1 MKEGAGDATVAP
13 RQSGT
18 AVEEEEEAW
27 EGEGRGAQR

>member
-13 RQSGT
+13 RQGST
-18 AVEEEEEAW
+18 AVE